1 MSDFI
6 TAIQAAGPSGVALVL
21 AMFLVKVVWPHY
33 RDEVLKPR
41 TEQGE
46 RQTQAVEKMAEEMVH
61 LRADIRADAVV
72 INAKLDAL
80 QAHLEPRRS
89 RNGGKPSPSLT

>member
-1 MSDFI
+1 MNEFI

-21 AMFLVKVVWPHY
+21 ALFLTKTVWPHY
-33 RDEVLKPR
+33 RDEVLKKR

-46 RQTQAVEKMAEEMVH
+46 RQTQAVEKMADEMVA

-80 QAHLEPRRS
+80 PTLIDLRRS
-89 RNGGKPSPSLT
+89 PRAGKSPV